1 MVELVDDT
9 YDGRRVVAVHY
20 TSVNCNFDLLWICGT
35 SGQADRDA
43 VWDVESCGSKELEG
57 AMYWTEEK
65 KRGQFLGDILGH
77 AQTCLAVDILTVVRK
92 G

>member
-1 MVELVDDT
+1 LENFAEASRSRRQQQNSSMVEPVDDT
-9 YDGRRVVAVHY
+9 YVGRRVVAVHY

-43 VWDVESCGSKELEG
+43 VWDVESCESKELEG

-65 KRGQFLGDILGH
+65 KRGNFWEIY
-77 AQTCLAVDILTVVRK
+77 
-92 G
+92 